1 MNVLRQSRRSWE
13 AAEGQHLKHSTQY
26 NMTVA
31 VFSSLLLSACSNP
44 TPPIAR
50 GLPKSFG
57 STPDFDNRINQRYPV
72 GSDEA
77 KLLAE
82 LRSER
87 FTITESH
94 DASGRNQRSA
104 LYESNRFPCKET
116 WTIRWVYEHGII
128 NAVEGRDSGVL
139 CL

>member
-1 MNVLRQSRRSWE
+1 MAL
-13 AAEGQHLKHSTQY
+13 
-26 NMTVA
+26 A
-31 VFSSLLLSACSNP
+31 VFWALLLSACSNP
-44 TPPIAR
+44 TPPLAR

-57 STPDFDNRINQRYPV
+57 PTQDFDRRVKQLYPI

-77 KLLAE
+77 KLLTE

-94 DASGRNQRSA
+94 DPSDRNLRSA
-104 LYESNRFPCKET
+104 LYESEHFPCKET
-116 WTIRWVYEHGII
+116 WTIRWVYDHGII
-128 NAVEGRDSGVL
+128 NDVEGRYSGDL

>member
-1 MNVLRQSRRSWE
+1 MVLTPLW
-13 AAEGQHLKHSTQY
+13 A
-26 NMTVA
+26 
-31 VFSSLLLSACSNP
+31 LLLSACSNP
-44 TPPIAR
+44 TPPLAR

-57 STPDFDNRINQRYPV
+57 PTLDFDRRVRRLYPI

-87 FTITESH
+87 FTITEGH
-94 DASGRNQRSA
+94 DPSGRNRRSA
-104 LYESNRFPCKET
+104 RYESEHFPCKET
-116 WTIRWVYEHGII
+116 WTIRWVYDHALISDI
-128 NAVEGRDSGVL
+128 EGNYSGEL

>member
-1 MNVLRQSRRSWE
+1 MAL
-13 AAEGQHLKHSTQY
+13 
-26 NMTVA
+26 A
-31 VFSSLLLSACSNP
+31 VFWALLLSACSNK
-44 TPPIAR
+44 PPPMAR

-57 STPDFDNRINQRYPV
+57 PTPDFDRRVKQLYPL

-94 DASGRNQRSA
+94 DPSSRYRLSA
-104 LYESNRFPCKET
+104 LYESEHFPCKET
-116 WTIRWVYEHGII
+116 WTIRWADEHGII
-128 NAVEGRDSGVL
+128 NDIEGRYSGDI
-139 CL
+139 CP